1 MGSVFSGM
9 KILQFAMSGD
19 PANSFFLPH
28 NFDTSNCV
36 VYTGTHDNDT
46 TRGWYAQWHRKPEQ
60 HWAREYTRSD
70 GSQIHLEMIR
80 LGIMSAADMAIFP
93 LQDFMGLETEHR
105 MNLPGTTVD
114 NWIWRYTD
122 GMLARVDA
130 AYLRHMVGISNRNTR
145 ARQTDTNIVELETEQ
160 AN

>member
-1 MGSVFSGM
+1 M

-19 PANSFFLPH
+19 AANSFLPH

-46 TRGWYAQWHRKPEQ
+46 TRGWYAQAPEVEQ

-70 GSQIHLEMIR
+70 GSQIHMEMIR
-80 LGIMSAADMAIFP
+80 LGMMSSADMAIFP
-93 LQDFMGLETEHR
+93 LQDIMGLETEHR
-105 MNLPGTTVD
+105 MNLPGTTID
-114 NWIWRYTD
+114 NWIWRYTHD
-122 GMLARVDA
+122 MLNRVDA
-130 AYLRHMVGISNRNTR
+130 RYLKHMVGISNRNTR
-145 ARQTDTNIVELETEQ
+145 VRQSDTNIVVLQTEE

>member
-1 MGSVFSGM
+1 M
-9 KILQFAMSGD
+9 
-19 PANSFFLPH
+19 P
-28 NFDTSNCV
+28 
-36 VYTGTHDNDT
+36 
-46 TRGWYAQWHRKPEQ
+46 RHRKPSK

-70 GSQIHLEMIR
+70 GSQIHMEMIR

-130 AYLRHMVGISNRNTR
+130 AYLRHMVGIS
-145 ARQTDTNIVELETEQ
+145 IGIPGLGKPIPILWSFETEQ
-160 AN
+160 GGKLAFRNSANIRIFGF